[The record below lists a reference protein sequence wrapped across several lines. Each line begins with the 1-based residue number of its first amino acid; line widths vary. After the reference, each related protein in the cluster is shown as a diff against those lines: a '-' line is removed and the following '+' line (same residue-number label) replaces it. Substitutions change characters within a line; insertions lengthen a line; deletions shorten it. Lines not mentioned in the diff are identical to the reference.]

1 MMRNNSFMSAKE
13 FVTPEIIDKIN
24 AEIGIY
30 SNKIANSEFIKR
42 KKHIIEIIESI
53 LLENGINPYPSIE
66 SRLDNVASKK
76 GRPTKR
82 KILYVSVKN
91 DVTE

>member
-1 MMRNNSFMSAKE
+1 MSVRE
-13 FVTPEIIDKIN
+13 FVTPEVLAKIN
-24 AEIGIY
+24 AEVGIY
-30 SNKIANSEFIKR
+30 SNKIANNEFTKR

-53 LLENGINPYPSIE
+53 LLEKGMDIRSSIN
-66 SRLDNVASKK
+66 SRLDHITSKK

-82 KILYVSVKN
+82 KVLYVSVKN